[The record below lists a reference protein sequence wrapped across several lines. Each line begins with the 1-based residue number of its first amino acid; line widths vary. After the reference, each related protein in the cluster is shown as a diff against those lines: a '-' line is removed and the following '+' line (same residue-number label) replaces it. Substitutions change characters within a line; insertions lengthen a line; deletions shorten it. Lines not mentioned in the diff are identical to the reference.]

1 MFRTYVTLINFHFLM
16 NRGNSFTYTFA
27 ALRGMQAGNAYYVA
41 MCPLRLIPKLF
52 LYDEDELPAEFRAQ
66 RPLNR
71 TRIPAITRYML
82 ENPREYVFSSIT
94 ASVDAEVKFDESPT
108 DSGMGRLVI
117 PMTAKFIIN
126 DGQHRRA
133 AIEAALSE
141 NSELGDETISVV
153 LFIDGGLKR
162 SQQMFADLNQYAV
175 RPNRTIGIL
184 YDVRSPLAQLSR
196 FMVEDVLV
204 FKTLTDMERSSISNR
219 SLKLFTLSSIY
230 QGTKSLLGKR
240 RIDDVTL
247 EDRALAAKF
256 WNAVA
261 EQIPEWRLA
270 AQKKA
275 SPSEL
280 RKEFVHSHGIALHS
294 LGLMGSAL
302 IAAFPNEWE
311 SHLTPLAAVDWSRR
325 NVGIW
330 EGRALSAGRI
340 SKATTNVQ
348 STAAY
353 LRLALGLKLTK
364 EELKL
369 ERELQKRVQ

>member
-1 MFRTYVTLINFHFLM
+1 M
-16 NRGNSFTYTFA
+16 NPGNSFTYTFA
-27 ALRGMQAGNAYYVA
+27 ALRGRQAGRAYYVA

-71 TRIPAITRYML
+71 ARIPAIARYMI

-94 ASVDAEVKFDESPT
+94 ASVDLRCALMSIQLIRHG
-108 DSGMGRLVI
+108 SLVI

-133 AIEAALSE
+133 AIETALSE

-175 RPNRTIGIL
+175 RPNKTIGIL

-196 FMVEDVLV
+196 FMVEDVFI
-204 FKTLTDMERSSISNR
+204 FKTLTEMEHSSISNR
-219 SLKLFTLSSIY
+219 SLKLFTLSSIF
-230 QGTKSLLGKR
+230 QGTKSLLRKR
-240 RIDDVTL
+240 RIDHVTA
-247 EDRALAAKF
+247 EDRTLAARF
-256 WNAVA
+256 WNAVST
-261 EQIPEWRLA
+261 QIPEWQLA

-275 SPSEL
+275 NPSEL

-294 LGLMGSAL
+294 LGLMGSTLVATH
-302 IAAFPNEWE
+302 PNDWE
-311 SHLTPLAAVDWSRR
+311 PLLKRLAAVDWSRR
-325 NVGIW
+325 NV
-330 EGRALSAGRI
+330 RP
-340 SKATTNVQ
+340 
-348 STAAY
+348 
-353 LRLALGLKLTK
+353 LGG
-364 EELKL
+364 
-369 ERELQKRVQ
+369 